1 MSRQPGDLR
10 PGKPDRSGGPAGQ
23 PGGTPSNNW
32 RWIAGIAAA
41 LVVLVVI
48 LPHLFGSSTGTTQ
61 TYSQFTQ
68 ELNSKQIA
76 SASVYSTTGRI
87 NYTTT
92 HGQSYTVTVPPLDG
106 LKDAAPLVQGIE
118 SVSFKPPES
127 SIWPSIIEWLLYGAI
142 IIGLFFW
149 ISRRAQSQMGGIMSI
164 GKSKA
169 KVYNTERPR
178 TTFSDVAG
186 YEGVKLE
193 IREVVDFLRSGARF
207 KEIGAKIPKGVLL
220 VGPPGTG
227 KTLLARAVAGEAG
240 VPFMSVTGSDF
251 MEMFVGVGASRV
263 RDLFQTARK
272 QAPAIIFIDEIDS
285 IGRKRG
291 AGLGGGHDER
301 EQTLNQMLAEMDG
314 FEATEGVVM
323 IAATNRPDILDPALL
338 RPGRFDRQIVVPL
351 PDLEERLPILSVHCR
366 DKRIA
371 PDVDLRTVARGTPG
385 MSGADLA
392 NLVNEAALH
401 AVRRGEQAVHMVDFE
416 AARDRV
422 LMGQRREST
431 VLSEKEKEATAY
443 HEGGHAVLAY
453 VLPDA
458 DPVHKV
464 TILPTGMALGVT
476 QQLPIE
482 ERHSYWREY
491 IEDTV
496 CVMMGGRCAEKL
508 ELGSLSTGGS
518 NDIQRATE
526 LVRKMVREFGMSDR
540 VGPMAWGQEGQ
551 VFLGE
556 DLMHAGRDI
565 SDVTS
570 RVIDEEVERI
580 LREQE
585 ARATRLLTLHRGG
598 LALVAAAL
606 LERETINGEEVTA
619 LVDRG
624 FGRPVHDHAD
634 LVPSFAPTESV
645 GGHDPEASPAGS
657 VSSFPLPTSGWQQ
670 RDDSDGGDLLGH

>member
-251 MEMFVGVGASRV
+251 MEVRRGRGVEGPRPVPDGAQAGTGHHLHR
-263 RDLFQTARK
+263 RDRLHRP
-272 QAPAIIFIDEIDS
+272 QAW
-285 IGRKRG
+285 R
-291 AGLGGGHDER
+291 
-301 EQTLNQMLAEMDG
+301 
-314 FEATEGVVM
+314 
-323 IAATNRPDILDPALL
+323 
-338 RPGRFDRQIVVPL
+338 RPGRRPRRAGADPQPDAGGDGRVRGHRGCRDDCGDQPAGHPRSGAAAARPFRPADRRAPARPRGAAPDPVGPL
-351 PDLEERLPILSVHCR
+351 PRQAD
-366 DKRIA
+366 
-371 PDVDLRTVARGTPG
+371 RT
-385 MSGADLA
+385 
-392 NLVNEAALH
+392 
-401 AVRRGEQAVHMVDFE
+401 
-416 AARDRV
+416 
-422 LMGQRREST
+422 
-431 VLSEKEKEATAY
+431 
-443 HEGGHAVLAY
+443 
-453 VLPDA
+453 
-458 DPVHKV
+458 
-464 TILPTGMALGVT
+464 
-476 QQLPIE
+476 
-482 ERHSYWREY
+482 
-491 IEDTV
+491 
-496 CVMMGGRCAEKL
+496 
-508 ELGSLSTGGS
+508 
-518 NDIQRATE
+518 
-526 LVRKMVREFGMSDR
+526 
-540 VGPMAWGQEGQ
+540 
-551 VFLGE
+551 
-556 DLMHAGRDI
+556 
-565 SDVTS
+565 
-570 RVIDEEVERI
+570 
-580 LREQE
+580 
-585 ARATRLLTLHRGG
+585 
-598 LALVAAAL
+598 
-606 LERETINGEEVTA
+606 
-619 LVDRG
+619 
-624 FGRPVHDHAD
+624 
-634 LVPSFAPTESV
+634 
-645 GGHDPEASPAGS
+645 
-657 VSSFPLPTSGWQQ
+657 
-670 RDDSDGGDLLGH
+670 